1 MIQGDKLYNQR
12 CPTCGQTIAQPR
24 SIGKHSQNNITH
36 GDCNTIAKQLNER
49 NNPEHHITGVMVY
62 DILKRFAVRE
72 GYPAIKFNF
81 NGLILLEPISQADAS
96 MSEVNIFTR
105 VINQY
110 ADDND
115 MWLWRYLP
123 DGKTKYKSIGGRSL
137 EEMSR
142 DYPELN
148 REFRQSEEMS
158 QEELEIF

>member
-1 MIQGDKLYNQR
+1 LY
-12 CPTCGQTIAQPR
+12 
-24 SIGKHSQNNITH
+24 
-36 GDCNTIAKQLNER
+36 
-49 NNPEHHITGVMVY
+49 
-62 DILKRFAVRE
+62 
-72 GYPAIKFNF
+72 
-81 NGLILLEPISQADAS
+81 EPISQADAS
-96 MSEVNIFTR
+96 MAEVNIFTR

-137 EEMSR
+137 EEMQR

-148 REFRQSEEMS
+148 REFQQPEEMS